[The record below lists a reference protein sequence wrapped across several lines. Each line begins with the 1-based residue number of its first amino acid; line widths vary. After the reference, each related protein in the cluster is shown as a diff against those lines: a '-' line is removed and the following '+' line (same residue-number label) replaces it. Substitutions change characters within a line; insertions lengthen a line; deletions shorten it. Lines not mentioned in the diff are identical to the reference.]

1 MVSVPRGSLVV
12 AAAGTAGITGIPDA
26 AMALESLKWTEASP
40 LQSFII
46 LKCQGHNDSGNME
59 NLG

>member
-1 MVSVPRGSLVV
+1 MV

-40 LQSFII
+40 LQFYHIEM
-46 LKCQGHNDSGNME
+46 SGTQ
-59 NLG
+59 